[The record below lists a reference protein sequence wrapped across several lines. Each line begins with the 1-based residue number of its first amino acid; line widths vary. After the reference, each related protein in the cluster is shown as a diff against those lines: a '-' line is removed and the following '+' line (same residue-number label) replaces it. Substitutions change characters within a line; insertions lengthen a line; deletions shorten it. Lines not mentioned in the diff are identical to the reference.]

1 MFSLFIF
8 FSVKEFILFLYCST
22 LLWSFIYNITHMCYR
37 CDILSTSLHKW
48 QQENKCSG
56 LSKVKTLTVEMFVH
70 IVLFWICNDK
80 KYLIFLTRCALT
92 FTIVRL
98 FGTMKPNVYMLF
110 FCIENQRI
118 HIVPNC
124 DLWYFVHIWLSCN
137 VQHAVSMLEI
147 EKCITEIACI
157 H

>member
-1 MFSLFIF
+1 MTFYIMKISVQPLHF

-110 FCIENQRI
+110 FLHWESKNSYR
-118 HIVPNC
+118 
-124 DLWYFVHIWLSCN
+124 S
-137 VQHAVSMLEI
+137 
-147 EKCITEIACI
+147 
-157 H
+157 

>member
-110 FCIENQRI
+110 FFALRI
-118 HIVPNC
+118 KEFISFLIVIC
-124 DLWYFVHIWLSCN
+124 DILYIYDYHAMCN
-137 VQHAVSMLEI
+137 TLFL
-147 EKCITEIACI
+147 C
-157 H
+157 